1 MKNTGSLPLLFHS
14 PSSGGPALSEPTV
27 FLVDDDE
34 AIRESGAWLF
44 SSAGLR
50 VETFPSA
57 EAFQAAY
64 DPARPG
70 CLVLDLRMPGL
81 SGLELQAWLNQQ
93 SGTLPII
100 FLTAHGDVPA
110 AVRALKAHALDFLQ
124 KPVNDAELLEK
135 VRRGLQVDAERRRA
149 NDVRARVAARLE
161 SLTQREREVLHLLRK
176 ARSNRQVGAAL
187 GISEKTVEVHR
198 KHLLHKMGV
207 HTAIELVKV
216 IEEYLALGGTID

>member
-1 MKNTGSLPLLFHS
+1 LRLFLS
-14 PSSGGPALSEPTV
+14 PSNEGPGTCEPTV

-50 VETFPSA
+50 VETFASA

-81 SGLELQAWLNQQ
+81 SGLDLQAWLNERD
-93 SGTLPII
+93 GDLPII

-110 AVRALKAHALDFLQ
+110 AVRALKGRALDFLQ
-124 KPVNDAELLEK
+124 KPVNDMELLEK
-135 VRRGLQVDAERRRA
+135 VRRALEVDAERRRTS
-149 NDVRARVAARLE
+149 DLRARVAARLAA
-161 SLTQREREVLHLLRK
+161 LTSRERQVLHLLRK
-176 ARSNRQVGAAL
+176 ARSNRQVAAVL

-198 KHLLHKMGV
+198 KHVLHKMGV
-207 HTAIELVKV
+207 HTAIELVKA
-216 IEEYLALGGTID
+216 IEEYIALGGAIDE